1 MAPPNNE
8 ERTLSDA
15 DLEALRETMACHT
28 CSFSADQ
35 VNTLHS
41 IANHVGQTQK
51 VATKI
56 LIYGFVASILG
67 GIWIAVKQLVITIL
81 TTGKLPGE

>member
-1 MAPPNNE
+1 MSPPSN

-15 DLEALRETMACHT
+15 DLEALREAMACHT
-28 CSFSADQ
+28 CSFSAEQ

-41 IANHVGQTQK
+41 VANNVGQTQK
-51 VATKI
+51 VAAKI

-67 GIWIAVKQLVITIL
+67 GLWFAVKQLVITIV